1 MLLRV
6 ERISKSYNGLS
17 VLQDVTFSIDAGESV
32 GLIGTSGSGKSTL
45 SRCILGLESLEAGK
59 IHLGDR
65 SWQTASRRETSSMRQ
80 RIQAVFQDS
89 SESFNP
95 RWTLADSILE
105 PLRHFRLIEPLDEQA
120 KLAYL
125 LDIVQLPHTCMS
137 SYPSELSGG
146 QKQRAA
152 IARSLSL
159 NPQLVLLD
167 EATTALDTVTQ
178 HQIVNMIQTFHRNQS
193 MAFLV
198 ISHDLSVV
206 SKLCDRILVL
216 SEGTI
221 VDAFHC
227 NELFDDSRHPYT
239 IELRDAFV
247 EKGRFLNGLN

>member
-1 MLLRV
+1 MLLHV
-6 ERISKSYNGLS
+6 EKVSKNYGSHS
-17 VLQDVTFSIDAGESV
+17 VLCDVTFTVQAGESV

-45 SRCILGLESLEAGK
+45 SRCILGLELVDAGQ
-59 IHLGDR
+59 IQLCNL
-65 SWQTASRRETSSMRQ
+65 SWQTASCREVTQMRQ

-89 SESFNP
+89 AESFNP

-105 PLRHFRLIEPLDEQA
+105 PLRHFRLIEPYDERA
-120 KLAYL
+120 KLEHL
-125 LDIVQLPHTCMS
+125 FDIVQLPHTCMA
-137 SYPSELSGG
+137 SYPRELSGG

-159 NPQLVLLD
+159 NPQLILLD
-167 EATTALDTVTQ
+167 EATTALDTITQ
-178 HQIVNMIQTFHRNQS
+178 HHIVDMLKSYHRDQS
-193 MAFLV
+193 MAFLI

-221 VDAFHC
+221 VDSFNG

-239 IELRDAFV
+239 IALRDAFV
-247 EKGRFLNGLN
+247 EKGRFLHGVD